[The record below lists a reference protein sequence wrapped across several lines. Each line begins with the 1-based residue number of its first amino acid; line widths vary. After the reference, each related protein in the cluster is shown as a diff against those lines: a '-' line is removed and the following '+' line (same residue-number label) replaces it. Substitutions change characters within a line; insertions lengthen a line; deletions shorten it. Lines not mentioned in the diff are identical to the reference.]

1 MSTGGIIADTTNSSI
16 IMTGSYGGSSD
27 EGSGEFIHHCIII
40 GVPGWGGDAQPD
52 QGQSS
57 NNIIDGGD
65 SNYFES
71 GYHGR
76 GRSIGSCGGII
87 NNTTN
92 SSIIMTGSNCGGSSD
107 EGSGEFIHHCS
118 IICVL
123 VGGGGDAQPDPQG
136 QSSNNIIDGGGI
148 PTNLN
153 VVDKEESC
161 GVEEGGVN

>member
-123 VGGGGDAQPDPQG
+123 VEFLVMKILPSLVFICSRQHHCRTTTAHRNHNPYSPFQ
-136 QSSNNIIDGGGI
+136 
-148 PTNLN
+148 
-153 VVDKEESC
+153 
-161 GVEEGGVN
+161 